1 MILIRTFGCLLLSLL
16 AVSCAGYSPR
26 RVKPVMGKDQW
37 SSFDGKVMPW
47 RSGDPVPGEKL
58 KAVVIT
64 IHGLSGAASDFW
76 MLEQD
81 WPKRGVAVYGLQLR
95 GQGNDPDVRLRGD
108 IESSRT
114 WKKDLRAF
122 HDLVK
127 ERHPGTPVFWYAESL
142 GTLIALHTY
151 ADYLS
156 EGKPE
161 KPLAGMILSSPVAG
175 LRYRPTGVKE
185 CLIHAAVLIMPWY
198 KVNLEKMAHVDDTK
212 IRVTHDTTFAQ
223 QMAITPHYVP
233 KLSLR
238 LLGQI
243 DEMIM
248 ESREAAEKVNLPV
261 LVLGSPNDVIA
272 TEQQVQQ
279 LFDTLASKDKTL
291 QWYRKSYHLLLHDVE
306 REEVMANA
314 TSWVEQQTK
323 KTKALRKVASP

>member
-1 MILIRTFGCLLLSLL
+1 
-16 AVSCAGYSPR
+16 
-26 RVKPVMGKDQW
+26 MGKDDW

-47 RSGDPVPGEKL
+47 RSGNPVVDGKV

-76 MLEQD
+76 MLEKD
-81 WPKRGVAVYGLQLR
+81 WPKRGIAVYGLQLR
-95 GQGNDPDVRLRGD
+95 GQGNDPDLHLRGD

-127 ERHPGTPVFWYAESL
+127 ARYPDTPVFWYAESL

-151 ADYLS
+151 ADYLA
-156 EGKPE
+156 EGKPQNR
-161 KPLAGMILSSPVAG
+161 PAGIVLSSPVAG
-175 LRYRPTGVKE
+175 LRYRPTGMKE
-185 CLIHAAVLIMPWY
+185 RLIHAAVLTVPWF
-198 KVNLEKMAHVDDTK
+198 KVNLEKLAHVDDTK

-243 DEMIM
+243 DEMIV
-248 ESREAAEKVNLPV
+248 ESRKAAGKMNLPV
-261 LVLGSPNDVIA
+261 LVLGSPNDVVA
-272 TEQQVQQ
+272 TEEQVRQ
-279 LFDTLASKDKTL
+279 LFDALGSKDKTL
-291 QWYRKSYHLLLHDVE
+291 QWYRQSYHLLLHDVE
-306 REEVMANA
+306 REEVMTNA
-314 TSWVEQQTK
+314 TRWVEQETMK
-323 KTKALRKVASP
+323 IKTLHSIPSPL

>member
-1 MILIRTFGCLLLSLL
+1 
-16 AVSCAGYSPR
+16 
-26 RVKPVMGKDQW
+26 MGKNDW

-47 RSGDPVPGEKL
+47 RSGNPVAKAKT

-81 WPKRGVAVYGLQLR
+81 WPKLGIAVYGLQLR
-95 GQGNDPDVRLRGD
+95 GQGNDPDLHLRGD

-127 ERHPGTPVFWYAESL
+127 EQYPDTPVFWYAESL

-151 ADYLS
+151 ADYLY
-156 EGKPE
+156 GE
-161 KPLAGMILSSPVAG
+161 KPGKQPAGIILSSPVAG
-175 LRYRPTGVKE
+175 LRYRPTGMKE
-185 CLIHAAVLIMPWY
+185 CLIHTAVLTVPWF
-198 KVNLEKMAHVDDTK
+198 KVNLEKLAHVDDTK

-248 ESREAAEKVNLPV
+248 ESRDVARKVDVPV
-261 LVLGSPNDVIA
+261 LMLGSPNDVIA
-272 TEQQVQQ
+272 TEEQVQQ
-279 LFDTLASKDKTL
+279 LYDTLASKDKTL
-291 QWYRKSYHLLLHDVE
+291 EWYRQSYHLLLHDVE
-306 REEVMANA
+306 REKVMADV
-314 TSWVEQQTK
+314 TGWVEQQIKDTK
-323 KTKALRKVASP
+323 TLHKIPGRL

>member
-1 MILIRTFGCLLLSLL
+1 
-16 AVSCAGYSPR
+16 
-26 RVKPVMGKDQW
+26 MGKNDW

-47 RSGDPVPGEKL
+47 RSGNPVEDDKI

-81 WPKRGVAVYGLQLR
+81 WPKRGIAVYGLQLR
-95 GQGNDPDVRLRGD
+95 GQGNDPDVHLRGD

-127 ERHPGTPVFWYAESL
+127 ARHPGTPVFWYAESL

-156 EGKPE
+156 EGKQGNP
-161 KPLAGMILSSPVAG
+161 PAGIILSSPVAG
-175 LRYRPTGVKE
+175 LRYRPTGMKE
-185 CLIHAAVLIMPWY
+185 CLIHAAVLTVPWY
-198 KVNLEKMAHVDDTK
+198 KVNLEKLAHVDDTK
-212 IRVTHDTTFAQ
+212 IRVTHDTTFAK

-248 ESREAAEKVNLPV
+248 ESKEAAGKVKLPV

-272 TEQQVQQ
+272 TEEQVQAF
-279 LFDTLASKDKTL
+279 FDVLASKDKTL
-291 QWYRKSYHLLLHDVE
+291 LWYRQSYHLLLHDVE
-306 REEVMANA
+306 REKVMANA
-314 TSWVEQQTK
+314 THWVEEQTK
-323 KTKALRKVASP
+323 KTKGLH